1 MARQRCL
8 ELFQEAIK
16 SKYTQKTYLYQL
28 TRFRD
33 WANLKTFNQLLL
45 APDKDLQILLEDYV
59 MYLKSRISP
68 NTIPIYFAPIELFYV
83 MNDKNLNFKKMRKL
97 FPEKVKKGNQRG
109 YTIDEIRSM
118 LDNCVNKRQRSLIA
132 LLASSG
138 VRIGA
143 VPDMKIRHMTKIN
156 DSYAIMIY
164 EEATQE
170 DYVFTTP
177 EATSIIDNYLDER
190 RQNGEYLGDDSPL
203 FRSEYQL
210 GNAKVDLMTNDSI
223 AHLMTRLVLPVKRK
237 KSSSR
242 KRFDV
247 ARNHGFR
254 KFFATAIK
262 LSMNISPT
270 MSEKLINHIG
280 ISKLDG
286 SYFKPTMQE
295 MYEAYRK
302 AIPELTI
309 SNEQR
314 DHLKIESLKKEVETI
329 DDLKTRLEIVEKQK
343 EIAQTDLKEKVEEHQ
358 WDIQT
363 MKNGLIADVI
373 KELEQREKK
382 TNSKSKSRKNKQN
395 ID

>member
-237 KSSSR
+237 KSGSR
-242 KRFDV
+242 KRYDV

>member
-223 AHLMTRLVLPVKRK
+223 AHLMARLVLPVKRK
-237 KSSSR
+237 KSGSR
-242 KRFDV
+242 KRYDV